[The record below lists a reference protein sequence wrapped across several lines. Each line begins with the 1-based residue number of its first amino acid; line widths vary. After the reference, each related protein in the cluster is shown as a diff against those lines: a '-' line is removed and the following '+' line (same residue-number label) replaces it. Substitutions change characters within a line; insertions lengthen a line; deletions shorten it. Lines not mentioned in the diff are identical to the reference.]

1 MLVAPLAI
9 DLATFDGS
17 APHKWTV
24 ENDPVMG
31 GQSFSNFSLTTLA
44 GNRTVGEWM
53 GQCRIVPSLQAPGF
67 TIALTE
73 EPALSTF
80 PSVVGEDGLEVRMHN
95 LHGNITSFNVA
106 FCDTH
111 INPYRCQFGTF
122 KATFKMPH
130 TNGFHTA
137 FVPWSSFSDKW
148 DPATGQHTEE
158 NPPTN
163 ASLASISQVQLWVE
177 GLAGDFHVLIDGI
190 RTSKKP

>member
-95 LHGNITSFNVA
+95 LHGNITS
-106 FCDTH
+106 
-111 INPYRCQFGTF
+111 
-122 KATFKMPH
+122 
-130 TNGFHTA
+130 
-137 FVPWSSFSDKW
+137 
-148 DPATGQHTEE
+148 
-158 NPPTN
+158 
-163 ASLASISQVQLWVE
+163 L
-177 GLAGDFHVLIDGI
+177 
-190 RTSKKP
+190 